1 MSSTEST
8 QLFNVNNY
16 SNRKTETMFET
27 AHQSE
32 IGGNPID
39 VKKSRES
46 INAEF
51 LGSVGSKIKQIRK
64 EKKLTRKLLSA
75 KSGVSE
81 RYLALLES
89 GKGNVSIA
97 LLRQVAQSLDVE
109 PEILISNSAPINSE
123 SRLLLGLL
131 AGLSS
136 IDQLRF
142 KDQLLKELRNSP
154 SSRSYRIALIGL
166 RGAGK
171 TTVGQRLAVILS
183 IPFIEIDREIEKL
196 ADAPLSEIFITYGQ
210 EGYRN
215 LEKTCLENVLSN
227 GQNCIIS
234 TGGSIVQ
241 EPHTYD
247 FLLSTC
253 YTVWLKASPKEHM
266 DRVLA
271 QGDLR
276 PIAGNGSAME
286 QLKQI
291 LVKRQSNYE
300 KADVTVGTD
309 GKNPNIIASQI
320 LADRTL
326 RKLIQHTN

>member
-1 MSSTEST
+1 MLETVQSNGIDRESSDKRKTREST
-8 QLFNVNNY
+8 N
-16 SNRKTETMFET
+16 T
-27 AHQSE
+27 
-32 IGGNPID
+32 
-39 VKKSRES
+39 
-46 INAEF
+46 EF
-51 LGSVGSKIKQIRK
+51 LELVGSRIKKIRK
-64 EKKLTRKLLSA
+64 EKKITRKLLSEQ
-75 KSGVSE
+75 SGVSE

-109 PEILISNSAPINSE
+109 PEILVSNSAPINGE

-131 AGLSS
+131 AGLTSN
-136 IDQLRF
+136 DRLRF
-142 KDQLLKELRNSP
+142 KDQLLRELRNSP
-154 SSRSYRIALIGL
+154 ANRSYRIALIGL

-171 TTVGQRLAVILS
+171 TTVGERLS
-183 IPFIEIDREIEKL
+183 IILNIPFVEIDREIEKL
-196 ADAPLSEIFITYGQ
+196 VDAPLSEIFITYGQ

-227 GQNCIIS
+227 GDNCIIS

-241 EPHTYD
+241 EQSAYD
-247 FLLSTC
+247 LLLSTC

-266 DRVLA
+266 DRVVA

-276 PIAGNGSAME
+276 PIAGNSKAME
-286 QLKQI
+286 QLKEI
-291 LVKRQSNYE
+291 LIKRQSSYE
-300 KADVTVGTD
+300 KADVTVATD
-309 GKNPNIIASQI
+309 GKDPHIIASQI

>member
-1 MSSTEST
+1 MLETVQSNGIDRESSDKRKTREST
-8 QLFNVNNY
+8 N
-16 SNRKTETMFET
+16 T
-27 AHQSE
+27 
-32 IGGNPID
+32 
-39 VKKSRES
+39 
-46 INAEF
+46 EF
-51 LGSVGSKIKQIRK
+51 LELVGSRIKKIRK
-64 EKKLTRKLLSA
+64 EKKITRKLLSE

-109 PEILISNSAPINSE
+109 PEILVSNSAPINGE

-131 AGLSS
+131 AGLTSN
-136 IDQLRF
+136 DRLRF
-142 KDQLLKELRNSP
+142 KDQLLRELRNSP
-154 SSRSYRIALIGL
+154 ANRSYRIALIGL

-171 TTVGQRLAVILS
+171 TTVGERLS
-183 IPFIEIDREIEKL
+183 IILNIPFVEIDREIEKL
-196 ADAPLSEIFITYGQ
+196 VDAPLSEIFITYGQ

-227 GQNCIIS
+227 GDNCIIS

-241 EPHTYD
+241 EQSAYD
-247 FLLSTC
+247 LLLSTC

-266 DRVLA
+266 DRVVA

-276 PIAGNGSAME
+276 PIAGNSKAME
-286 QLKQI
+286 QLKEI
-291 LVKRQSNYE
+291 LIKRQSSYE
-300 KADVTVGTD
+300 KADITVATD
-309 GKNPNIIASQI
+309 GKDPHIIASQI

>member
-1 MSSTEST
+1 MLDTVQHNGTRYRST
-8 QLFNVNNY
+8 QS
-16 SNRKTETMFET
+16 SNPRET
-27 AHQSE
+27 ANS
-32 IGGNPID
+32 
-39 VKKSRES
+39 
-46 INAEF
+46 EF
-51 LGSVGSKIKQIRK
+51 LALVGTRIKKIRK
-64 EKKLTRKLLSA
+64 EKKLTRKVLSEY
-75 KSGVSE
+75 SGVSE

-109 PEILISNSAPINSE
+109 PEILISNSAPVNAE

-131 AGLSS
+131 AGLTSA
-136 IDQLRF
+136 DRLRF

-154 SSRSYRIALIGL
+154 ASRSYRIALIGL
-166 RGAGK
+166 KGAGK
-171 TTVGQRLAVILS
+171 TTVGQRLSSILG
-183 IPFIEIDREIEKL
+183 IPFVEIDREIEKL

-215 LEKTCLENVLSN
+215 LEKTCLENLLGTGS
-227 GQNCIIS
+227 NCIIS

-241 EPHTYD
+241 EQTVYD
-247 FLLSTC
+247 LLLSTC

-266 DRVLA
+266 DRVVA

-276 PIAGNGSAME
+276 PIAGNSRAMD
-286 QLKQI
+286 QLKNI
-291 LVKRQSNYE
+291 LLKRQSSYE
-300 KADVTVGTD
+300 KADLAVTTD
-309 GKNPNIIASQI
+309 GKAPGIIASQI

>member
-1 MSSTEST
+1 MLETVQSNGIDRESSDKRKTREST
-8 QLFNVNNY
+8 N
-16 SNRKTETMFET
+16 T
-27 AHQSE
+27 
-32 IGGNPID
+32 
-39 VKKSRES
+39 
-46 INAEF
+46 EF
-51 LGSVGSKIKQIRK
+51 LELVGSRIKKIRK
-64 EKKLTRKLLSA
+64 EKKITRKLLSE

-109 PEILISNSAPINSE
+109 PEILVSNSAPINGE

-131 AGLSS
+131 AGLTSN
-136 IDQLRF
+136 DRLRF
-142 KDQLLKELRNSP
+142 KDQLLRELRNSP
-154 SSRSYRIALIGL
+154 ANRSYRIALIGL

-171 TTVGQRLAVILS
+171 TTVGERLS
-183 IPFIEIDREIEKL
+183 IILNIPFVEIDREIEKL
-196 ADAPLSEIFITYGQ
+196 VDAPLSEIFITYGQ

-227 GQNCIIS
+227 GDNCIIS

-241 EPHTYD
+241 EQSAYD
-247 FLLSTC
+247 LLLSTC

-266 DRVLA
+266 DRVVA

-276 PIAGNGSAME
+276 PIAGNSKAME
-286 QLKQI
+286 QLKEI
-291 LVKRQSNYE
+291 LIKRQSSYE
-300 KADVTVGTD
+300 KADVTVATD
-309 GKNPNIIASQI
+309 GKDPHIIASQI

>member
-1 MSSTEST
+1 MLETVQSNGIDRESSDKRKTREST
-8 QLFNVNNY
+8 N
-16 SNRKTETMFET
+16 T
-27 AHQSE
+27 
-32 IGGNPID
+32 
-39 VKKSRES
+39 
-46 INAEF
+46 EF
-51 LGSVGSKIKQIRK
+51 LELVGSRIKKIRK
-64 EKKLTRKLLSA
+64 EKKITRKLLSEQ
-75 KSGVSE
+75 SGVSE

-109 PEILISNSAPINSE
+109 PEILVSNSAPINGE

-131 AGLSS
+131 AGLTSN
-136 IDQLRF
+136 DRLRF
-142 KDQLLKELRNSP
+142 KDQLLRELRNSP
-154 SSRSYRIALIGL
+154 ANRSYRIALIGL

-171 TTVGQRLAVILS
+171 TTVGERLS
-183 IPFIEIDREIEKL
+183 IILNIPFVEIDREIEKL
-196 ADAPLSEIFITYGQ
+196 VDAPLSEIFITYGQ

-227 GQNCIIS
+227 GDNCIIS

-241 EPHTYD
+241 EQSAYD
-247 FLLSTC
+247 LLLSTC

-266 DRVLA
+266 DRVVA

-276 PIAGNGSAME
+276 PIAGNSKAME
-286 QLKQI
+286 QLKEI
-291 LVKRQSNYE
+291 LIKRQSSYE
-300 KADVTVGTD
+300 KADITVATD
-309 GKNPNIIASQI
+309 GKDPHIIASQI

>member
-1 MSSTEST
+1 MLETVQSNGIDRESSDKRKTREST
-8 QLFNVNNY
+8 N
-16 SNRKTETMFET
+16 T
-27 AHQSE
+27 
-32 IGGNPID
+32 
-39 VKKSRES
+39 
-46 INAEF
+46 EF
-51 LGSVGSKIKQIRK
+51 LELVGSRIKKIRK
-64 EKKLTRKLLSA
+64 EKKITRKLLSE

-109 PEILISNSAPINSE
+109 PEILVSNSAPINGE

-131 AGLSS
+131 AGLTSN
-136 IDQLRF
+136 DRLRF
-142 KDQLLKELRNSP
+142 KDQLLRELRNSP
-154 SSRSYRIALIGL
+154 ANRSYRIALIGL

-171 TTVGQRLAVILS
+171 TTVGERLS
-183 IPFIEIDREIEKL
+183 IILNIPFVEIDREIEKL
-196 ADAPLSEIFITYGQ
+196 VDAPLSEIFITYGQ

-227 GQNCIIS
+227 GDNCIIS

-241 EPHTYD
+241 EQSAYD
-247 FLLSTC
+247 LLLSTC

-266 DRVLA
+266 DRVVA

-276 PIAGNGSAME
+276 PIAGNSKAME
-286 QLKQI
+286 QLKEI
-291 LVKRQSNYE
+291 LIKRQSSYE
-300 KADVTVGTD
+300 KADVTATD
-309 GKNPNIIASQI
+309 GKDPHIIASQI

>member
-1 MSSTEST
+1 MLQTAHHNEGGSRSDHR
-8 QLFNVNNY
+8 
-16 SNRKTETMFET
+16 SNSRET
-27 AHQSE
+27 ANSE
-32 IGGNPID
+32 FLTLVGSR
-39 VKKSRES
+39 VKK
-46 INAEF
+46 
-51 LGSVGSKIKQIRK
+51 IRK
-64 EKKLTRKLLSA
+64 EKKLTRKVLSEH
-75 KSGVSE
+75 SGVSE

-89 GKGNVSIA
+89 GQGNVSIA

-109 PEILISNSAPINSE
+109 PEILISSSAPVNAE

-131 AGLSS
+131 AGLTSS
-136 IDQLRF
+136 DRHRF

-154 SSRSYRIALIGL
+154 VSRSFRIALIGL

-171 TTVGQRLAVILS
+171 TTVGQRLSNILS
-183 IPFIEIDREIEKL
+183 IPFVEIDREIEKL

-215 LEKTCLENVLSN
+215 LEKTCLENLLGN
-227 GQNCIIS
+227 GNNCIIS

-241 EPHTYD
+241 DQKVYD
-247 FLLSTC
+247 LLLSTC

-266 DRVLA
+266 DRVVA

-276 PIAGNGSAME
+276 PIAGNNRAMDE
-286 QLKQI
+286 LKNI
-291 LVKRQSNYE
+291 LLKRQSSYE
-300 KADVTVGTD
+300 KADLTVTTD
-309 GKNPNIIASQI
+309 GKAPGFIASQI

>member
-1 MSSTEST
+1 MLETVQSNGIDRESSDKRKTREST
-8 QLFNVNNY
+8 N
-16 SNRKTETMFET
+16 T
-27 AHQSE
+27 
-32 IGGNPID
+32 
-39 VKKSRES
+39 
-46 INAEF
+46 EF
-51 LGSVGSKIKQIRK
+51 LELVGSRIKKIRK
-64 EKKLTRKLLSA
+64 EKKITRKLLSE

-109 PEILISNSAPINSE
+109 PEILVSNSAPINGE

-131 AGLSS
+131 AGLTSN
-136 IDQLRF
+136 DRLRF
-142 KDQLLKELRNSP
+142 KDQLLRELRNSP
-154 SSRSYRIALIGL
+154 ANRSYRIALIGL

-171 TTVGQRLAVILS
+171 TTVGERLS
-183 IPFIEIDREIEKL
+183 IILNSPFVEIDREIEKL
-196 ADAPLSEIFITYGQ
+196 VDAPLSEIFITYGQ

-227 GQNCIIS
+227 GDNCIIS

-241 EPHTYD
+241 EQSAYD
-247 FLLSTC
+247 LLLSTC

-266 DRVLA
+266 DRVVA

-276 PIAGNGSAME
+276 PIAGNSKAME
-286 QLKQI
+286 QLKEI
-291 LVKRQSNYE
+291 LIKRQSSYE
-300 KADVTVGTD
+300 KADVTVATD
-309 GKNPNIIASQI
+309 GKDPHIIASQI

>member
-1 MSSTEST
+1 M
-8 QLFNVNNY
+8 L
-16 SNRKTETMFET
+16 ET
-27 AHQSE
+27 AHHNE
-32 IGGNPID
+32 GGSRSDHRSN
-39 VKKSRES
+39 SRETA
-46 INAEF
+46 NAEF
-51 LGSVGSKIKQIRK
+51 LTLVGSRVKKIRK
-64 EKKLTRKLLSA
+64 EKKLTRKVLSEH
-75 KSGVSE
+75 SGVSE

-89 GKGNVSIA
+89 GQGNVSIA

-109 PEILISNSAPINSE
+109 PEILISSSAPVNAE

-131 AGLSS
+131 ASLTSS
-136 IDQLRF
+136 DRHRF

-154 SSRSYRIALIGL
+154 VSRSFRIALIGL

-171 TTVGQRLAVILS
+171 TTVGQRLSNILS
-183 IPFIEIDREIEKL
+183 IPFVEIDREIEKL

-215 LEKTCLENVLSN
+215 LEKTCLENLLGN
-227 GQNCIIS
+227 GNNCIIS

-241 EPHTYD
+241 DQKVYD
-247 FLLSTC
+247 LLLSTC

-266 DRVLA
+266 DRVVA

-276 PIAGNGSAME
+276 PIAGNNRAMDE
-286 QLKQI
+286 LKNI
-291 LVKRQSNYE
+291 LLKRQSSYE
-300 KADVTVGTD
+300 KADLTVTTD
-309 GKNPNIIASQI
+309 GKAPGFIASQI

>member
-1 MSSTEST
+1 M
-8 QLFNVNNY
+8 L
-16 SNRKTETMFET
+16 ET
-27 AHQSE
+27 AHQNQSDRRSTPRS
-32 IGGNPID
+32 NP
-39 VKKSRES
+39 RETA
-46 INAEF
+46 NAEF
-51 LGSVGSKIKQIRK
+51 LTLVGSRVKKIRK
-64 EKKLTRKLLSA
+64 EKKLTRKVLSEH
-75 KSGVSE
+75 SGVSE

-89 GKGNVSIA
+89 GQGNVSIA

-109 PEILISNSAPINSE
+109 PDILISNSAPVNAE

-131 AGLSS
+131 AGLTSS
-136 IDQLRF
+136 DRHRF

-154 SSRSYRIALIGL
+154 VSRSFRIALIGL

-171 TTVGQRLAVILS
+171 TTVGQRLSNILN
-183 IPFIEIDREIEKL
+183 IPFVEIDREIEKL

-215 LEKTCLENVLSN
+215 LEKTCLENVLGN
-227 GQNCIIS
+227 GNNCIIS

-241 EPHTYD
+241 DHKVYD
-247 FLLSTC
+247 LLLSTC

-266 DRVLA
+266 DRVVA

-276 PIAGNGSAME
+276 PIAGNNKAMDE
-286 QLKQI
+286 LKNI
-291 LVKRQSNYE
+291 LLKRQSGYE
-300 KADVTVGTD
+300 KADLTVTTD
-309 GKNPNIIASQI
+309 GKAPGFIASQI

>member
-1 MSSTEST
+1 MLETVQSNGIDRESSDKRKTREST
-8 QLFNVNNY
+8 N
-16 SNRKTETMFET
+16 T
-27 AHQSE
+27 
-32 IGGNPID
+32 
-39 VKKSRES
+39 
-46 INAEF
+46 EF
-51 LGSVGSKIKQIRK
+51 LELVGSRIKKIRK
-64 EKKLTRKLLSA
+64 EKKITRKLLSEQ
-75 KSGVSE
+75 SGVSE

-109 PEILISNSAPINSE
+109 PEILVSNSTPINAE

-131 AGLSS
+131 AGLASS
-136 IDQLRF
+136 DRLRF
-142 KDQLLKELRNSP
+142 KDQLLRELRNSP
-154 SSRSYRIALIGL
+154 ASRSYRIALIGL

-171 TTVGQRLAVILS
+171 TTVGERLS
-183 IPFIEIDREIEKL
+183 IILDIPFVEIDREIEKL
-196 ADAPLSEIFITYGQ
+196 VDAPLSEIFITYGQ

-227 GQNCIIS
+227 GDNCIIS

-241 EPHTYD
+241 EQSAYD
-247 FLLSTC
+247 LLLSTC

-266 DRVLA
+266 DRVVA

-276 PIAGNGSAME
+276 PIAGNSKAME
-286 QLKQI
+286 QLKEI
-291 LVKRQSNYE
+291 LIKRQSSYE
-300 KADVTVGTD
+300 KADVTVATD
-309 GKNPNIIASQI
+309 GKDPHIIASQI